1 MSEKLLLFTKD
12 LLQKIESPKEK
23 RDIYKDTKEAGL
35 ILIVSYGGSKVFY
48 LGKKIKNLYHRIKI
62 GCFPDVSIIEAR
74 EKALELKSQ
83 IAKGINP
90 MEEKGKLSNELPDV
104 LSTEP
109 TFKELFDKYINDYGR
124 YNIKRWQDRIVTMD
138 RQGKHFYSMKISTI
152 QKAHIQQTFNN
163 LTNVGKYTA
172 NRFLEMLSSI
182 FNKAIE
188 WELLEKNPV
197 FGIKKHKEQSRD
209 RYITKEEIPQ
219 FFQALEEEKNQL
231 IKDFIL
237 ISLYSGVRKN
247 NVLSMR
253 WENIS
258 FANKIWYIPNTK
270 NGEPHTMVLVD
281 EAIKILQARKEQI
294 NSEWVFPSNTSSSG
308 HLQEPKKAWKRIC
321 QKAGLKNLRLHDLRR
336 TCGSWM
342 AINGASQYIIGKALN
357 HKDIKSTAIYA
368 RLSLDPVREFMEKA
382 THSITISKNKTE
394 SDESSSVEKS

>member
-12 LLQKIESPKEK
+12 VLQKIESPKEK

-90 MEEKGKLSNELPDV
+90 MEEKGKLSNGLPDV
-104 LSTEP
+104 LPTEL
-109 TFKELFDKYINDYGR
+109 TFKELFDKYINEYGR

-138 RQGKHFYSMKISTI
+138 RQGKHFYPMKISTI
-152 QKAHIQQTFNN
+152 QKVDIQQAFNN
-163 LTNVGKYTA
+163 LANVGKYTA

-209 RYITKEEIPQ
+209 RYITKEEMPR
-219 FFQALEEEKNQL
+219 FFQALEKEKNQL

-281 EAIKILQARKEQI
+281 EAKILQARKEQI

-382 THSITISKNKTE
+382 TNSITISKNETE
-394 SDESSSVEKS
+394 SDESSLVEKN